1 MKHLLSYLLLPF
13 LLFTSCDSWLDVVP
27 EEDIATIDS
36 EFETYDQ
43 AYVWLKS
50 AYAYMQDL
58 YDRWD
63 DVTHTGSDELVAD
76 NYMRNTLY
84 YHPEG
89 LDIIGGMQNVLSLIH
104 I

>member
-13 LLFTSCDSWLDVVP
+13 LLFTSCDCWLDVVP

-58 YDRWD
+58 YDRLD
-63 DVTHTGSDELVAD
+63 DVTHTGSDELVAH
-76 NYMRNTLY
+76 NYMRNRLY
-84 YHPEG
+84 YHPE
-89 LDIIGGMQNVLSLIH
+89 
-104 I
+104 

>member
-43 AYVWLKS
+43 AYVWLKVL
-50 AYAYMQDL
+50 MPICK
-58 YDRWD
+58 
-63 DVTHTGSDELVAD
+63 TFMT
-76 NYMRNTLY
+76 
-84 YHPEG
+84 
-89 LDIIGGMQNVLSLIH
+89 GGMM
-104 I
+104 

>member
-1 MKHLLSYLLLPF
+1 MKHLLSYLFIPF
-13 LLFTSCDSWLDVVP
+13 FLFMSCDSWLDVVP

-58 YDRWD
+58 
-63 DVTHTGSDELVAD
+63 
-76 NYMRNTLY
+76 
-84 YHPEG
+84 
-89 LDIIGGMQNVLSLIH
+89 
-104 I
+104 